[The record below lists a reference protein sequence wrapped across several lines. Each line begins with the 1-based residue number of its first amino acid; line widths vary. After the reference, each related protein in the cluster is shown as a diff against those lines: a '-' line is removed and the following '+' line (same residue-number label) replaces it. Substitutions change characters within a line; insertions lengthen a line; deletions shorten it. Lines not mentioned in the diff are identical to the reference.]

1 MAMRFHFNSF
11 EFELPAFSILS
22 GPMAA
27 AKPLFAQ
34 KFIVEFL
41 KKYPDWRVLYFATSS
56 PICGILRNLRIF
68 GLRNDDRGKITFL
81 DYQPS
86 CEELREIERNYYMG
100 NFSDKNQLEK
110 GLKMGGE
117 KTIIIIPSFT
127 LLLVGAE
134 DKEELGK
141 TLMRTLS
148 ELKAKGVVSFVAVNS
163 KMFEGINA
171 ILEDEADNVLEFI
184 KRGDDVHILTK
195 KFKGKAPEVEVPF
208 KFPREAFQSTKKE
221 VAERTAR
228 IIREKKGM

>member
-1 MAMRFHFNSF
+1 MRFNFEGF
-11 EFELPAFSILS
+11 EFELPAFTLLS

-41 KKYPDWRVLYFATSS
+41 KEHPDWRVLYFATSS

-68 GLRNDDRGKITFL
+68 GLGDEDKGKITFL

-86 CEELREIERNYYMG
+86 CEELREVEGNYYIG
-100 NFSDKNQLEK
+100 NFSNKDQLETA
-110 GLKMGGE
+110 LKMAGE
-117 KTIIIIPSFT
+117 KTMIVIPSFT

-134 DKEELGK
+134 DKEELGR
-141 TLMRTLS
+141 TLVRTLS
-148 ELKAKGVVSFVAVNS
+148 ELKVNGAVSFVAVNS
-163 KMFEGINA
+163 KMFEGINVM
-171 ILEDEADNVLEFI
+171 LEDEADNVMEFI
-184 KRGDDVHILTK
+184 KRGDDVYILSK
-195 KFKGKAPEVEVPF
+195 KFRGKAPEGEVPF

-228 IIREKKGM
+228 IIREKKVM